1 MQDAATISKILTSI
15 IKLKISARS
24 LQMDLIQ
31 VNGIR
36 AYGYVGYLPEERVL
50 GQWFEVDLTLWVDLA
65 PAGHSDNIN
74 DTVDYREAIAIVKS
88 QITTAKFKLVEKLI
102 SAIADKILSLEKV
115 NQVRV
120 KLSKPA
126 APIPNFSGKI
136 TLDITRSLT

>member
-1 MQDAATISKILTSI
+1 
-15 IKLKISARS
+15 
-24 LQMDLIQ
+24 MDLIQ

-88 QITTAKFKLVEKLI
+88 QITTAKFELVERLI

-126 APIPNFSGKI
+126 APIPDFSGKI